1 MNGWMNGWMSEW
13 DGLLFAKACL
23 AVGIPFAAET
33 ETFQAA
39 AFKIQISEDL
49 NLKMSAFFFFFFFSG
64 QVLGIE
70 PKGFTHSKQVFYH

>member
-1 MNGWMNGWMSEW
+1 MSKW
-13 DGLLFAKACL
+13 DGLLFARACL

-33 ETFQAA
+33 GTFQAA

-49 NLKMSAFFFFFFFSG
+49 NLKMSAFFFFFSG

-70 PKGFTHSKQVFYH
+70 SKGFTQYFITDIKSQFLKKNRE

>member
-1 MNGWMNGWMSEW
+1 MSEW

-33 ETFQAA
+33 GTFQAA

-49 NLKMSAFFFFFFFSG
+49 NLKMSAFFSFFLVKYWG
-64 QVLGIE
+64 LY
-70 PKGFTHSKQVFYH
+70 PRALHSILSLIYNHSSLKK